1 MHVPFE
7 AFINKTS
14 GKCNIP
20 YGDGTHSLLLNPNT
34 SQGFQST
41 HHYLFFSLTLCTL
54 KEERFLRTESNSEK
68 QTTIQNHGSGK
79 GGQAGGTFQAE
90 GVELGRYVVLEH
102 RCGHL
107 RYLPQ

>member
-34 SQGFQST
+34 S
-41 HHYLFFSLTLCTL
+41 
-54 KEERFLRTESNSEK
+54 
-68 QTTIQNHGSGK
+68 
-79 GGQAGGTFQAE
+79 
-90 GVELGRYVVLEH
+90 
-102 RCGHL
+102 
-107 RYLPQ
+107 